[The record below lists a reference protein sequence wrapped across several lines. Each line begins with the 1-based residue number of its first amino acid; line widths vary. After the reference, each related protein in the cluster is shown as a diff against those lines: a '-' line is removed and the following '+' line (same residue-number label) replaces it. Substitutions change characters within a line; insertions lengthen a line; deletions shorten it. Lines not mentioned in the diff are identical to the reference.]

1 MSRRS
6 FAIALSMVLIL
17 VVALMSAGPVAAK
30 SERAKERAEHARILK
45 YWTPKRMANAV
56 PRGFVKTKRGFVP
69 AAKGGNKPDKP
80 KGPGGDGGS
89 TNSVTGAPWNKKDK
103 GLNATGKVFFTLG
116 SSNYVCSGAVVDDL
130 LPNGKRRDGYSMVLT
145 AGHCAVNE
153 SNGTF
158 AKNFM
163 FVPAY
168 DGSSVNCF
176 STPGTC
182 FTASA
187 LVVHTGFASAGG
199 FNERAIKHD
208 WAFAIFDDLANDRDL
223 DANGQFFDIAF
234 TAPSTGN
241 IRKSFGYPA
250 AGKYSGGDLIYCE
263 GPVAP
268 DSNYGTWGLACDMT
282 GGASGGPWIRDYA
295 GSNEAL
301 NSVNSY
307 KYNGGP
313 LKNYMFGPEFN
324 GKTDKTFQA
333 ALATTT
339 VNTEVSGSVN

>member
-6 FAIALSMVLIL
+6 FTVALSVVLML

-30 SERAKERAEHARILK
+30 SDRAAEKAEHARVLK
-45 YWTPKRMANAV
+45 YWTPKRMANAT

-80 KGPGGDGGS
+80 QGPGDDSGS
-89 TNSVTGAPWNKKDK
+89 ANSTVTGASWNEKDK
-103 GLNATGKVFFTLG
+103 GLDATGKVFFTLG
-116 SSNYVCSGAVVDDL
+116 TSNYVCSAAAVDD
-130 LPNGKRRDGYSMVLT
+130 GGRAGYSMVLT
-145 AGHCAVNE
+145 AGHCAVDE
-153 SNGTF
+153 RTGAF
-158 AKNFM
+158 ARNFM
-163 FVPAY
+163 YVPAY

-176 STPGTC
+176 SSPGSC

-187 LVVHTGFASAGG
+187 LVVHSGFANAGS
-199 FNERAIKHD
+199 FNAQAVKHD
-208 WAFAIFDDLANDRDL
+208 WAFAVFDDAVNGRL
-223 DANGQFFDIAF
+223 DAGGQIFDIAF
-234 TAPSTGN
+234 PAPSTGTV
-241 IRKSFGYPA
+241 RQSFGYPA
-250 AGKYSGGDLIYCE
+250 AGKYSGGDLVYCA

-282 GGASGGPWIRDYA
+282 GGASGGPWVRDYA

-324 GKTDKTFQA
+324 GKTAKTYQV
-333 ALATTT
+333 ATTART
-339 VNTEVSGSVN
+339 QNQAVSGSAN